1 MVPPPSPQRQPTYT
15 RATTVHDIFSSDC
28 SYRQQA
34 SQAGRRCFGPK
45 KKKTCTVRLVPSG
58 RSVRRH
64 QSVNW
69 PNGSVS
75 GLPNNN
81 NNKNKNRDR
90 LERGAI
96 CTQRF
101 HLLSFNKD
109 ARRHPSQPLSSPY
122 KQPLARGER
131 AGDRCGGII
140 ALILSKSTGDGRRI
154 QGGVN
159 LGQDSGY
166 WYCNTIHAQSDT
178 DATQHQTPPVV
189 FQPIKKCGGIVGR
202 RVVTETV
209 VRKIAVKTT
218 IAVTIVG
225 C

>member
-1 MVPPPSPQRQPTYT
+1 MFWT
-15 RATTVHDIFSSDC
+15 
-28 SYRQQA
+28 
-34 SQAGRRCFGPK
+34 K
-45 KKKTCTVRLVPSG
+45 KEEDMYGPSG
-58 RSVRRH
+58 PADRCEGINRSTG
-64 QSVNW
+64 QTA
-69 PNGSVS
+69 PEGFSVS
-75 GLPNNN
+75 GLPNNNNN

-122 KQPLARGER
+122 KPLARGER

-166 WYCNTIHAQSDT
+166 WYCSTIHAQSDT